1 MNLLETLAEQRI
13 SEAVSRGELDGLPNE
28 GRPLELDDDSMVP
41 PSLRA
46 AYRVLK
52 NAGYLPEELE
62 LRREI
67 HDAEELLRVARTEEE
82 KATAGARLRLLLHR
96 LGDARADSMMTQE
109 AYYQR
114 IRDRVQDSEEPSQ
127 MNTDE
132 RK

>member
-13 SEAVSRGELDGLPNE
+13 SEAIARGELDGLPNQ

-52 NAGYLPEELE
+52 NAGYLPEEME

-67 HDAEELLRVARTEEE
+67 HDAEELLRIARSEEE
-82 KATAGARLRLLLHR
+82 KATAGSRLRLLLSR
-96 LGDARADSMMTQE
+96 LGDQRAESLMTQD

-114 IRDRVQDSEEPSQ
+114 IRDRIQNS
-127 MNTDE
+127 DE
-132 RK
+132 

>member
-82 KATAGARLRLLLHR
+82 KATAGARLRLLLHH

-114 IRDRVQDSEEPSQ
+114 IRDRIQHEPDSG
-127 MNTDE
+127 
-132 RK
+132 R

>member
-13 SEAVSRGELDGLPNE
+13 SEAVSRGEFDGLPNE

-114 IRDRVQDSEEPSQ
+114 IRDRIQHEPDS
-127 MNTDE
+127 D
-132 RK
+132 R